1 MVWPLYPLLTCARW
15 RRSVPVFESLTT
27 QRAEGSI
34 TYPSQHDGEV
44 AHAVVVGVVLSMAKK
59 SLVIRQLCYF
69 W

>member
-1 MVWPLYPLLTCARW
+1 MVWPVVWPLYLLLTCARW

-34 TYPSQHDGEV
+34 IYPSQPDGEV
-44 AHAVVVGVVLSMAKK
+44 ANAVVVGAVMSMAK
-59 SLVIRQLCYF
+59 SL